1 MTNILTRLVAPL
13 LLLLF
18 LLAGPGAKGQASEEE
33 FGRGRIQYK
42 TFKWQFYSTP
52 NFDVYFYGGGKD
64 QALRTAEFAEKE
76 LKRITSLIGYYP
88 YSKITLLLYN
98 SVSDM
103 RQSNIGL
110 NDDRYQTGG
119 ETLFL
124 KNKIEIP
131 FEESQ
136 VAYKKNITY
145 RLCNQ
150 LLN

>member
-1 MTNILTRLVAPL
+1 MTHILTRLVAPAL
-13 LLLLF
+13 ALLLLF
-18 LLAGPGAKGQASEEE
+18 SAESAFAQVSEEE
-33 FGRGRIQYK
+33 FGHNRIQYK
-42 TFKWQFYSTP
+42 SFKWQYYSTP
-52 NFDVYFYGGGKD
+52 NFEVYFYGGGKE

-119 ETLFL
+119 EALFL
-124 KNKIEIP
+124 KNKI
-131 FEESQ
+131 
-136 VAYKKNITY
+136 
-145 RLCNQ
+145 
-150 LLN
+150 